1 MEVPQITSSLAIM
14 TALKVLLDNG
24 YINLATY
31 ENIIKNKFSSGKS
44 AA

>member
-1 MEVPQITSSLAIM
+1 MGVSQISSSLAIM

-31 ENIIKNKFSSGKS
+31 ENIIKNEFSGKV